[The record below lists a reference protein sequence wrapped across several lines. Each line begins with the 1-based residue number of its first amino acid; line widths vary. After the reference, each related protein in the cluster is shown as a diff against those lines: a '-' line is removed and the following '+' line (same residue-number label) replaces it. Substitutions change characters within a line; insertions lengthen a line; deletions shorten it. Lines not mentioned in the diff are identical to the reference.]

1 MGIDDELIPWL
12 AHELWHA
19 TEIAGA
25 PAVRDGSGLMRL
37 YNRIGN
43 SMRANGGI
51 EVETVKAQEAQQV
64 VLRELQL
71 AR

>member
-1 MGIDDELIPWL
+1 MK
-12 AHELWHA
+12 
-19 TEIAGA
+19 
-25 PAVRDGSGLMRL
+25 L

>member
-1 MGIDDELIPWL
+1 MP
-12 AHELWHA
+12 ASR
-19 TEIAGA
+19 A
-25 PAVRDGSGLMRL
+25 PAVRDGAGLMKL